1 MLTHARG
8 RFERATYSSE
18 DRTCARATS
27 AAAQLAMI
35 KRVCMA
41 AVTILAA
48 VTVFGAIMA
57 LKFAIYLPG
66 FIHH

>member
-1 MLTHARG
+1 LNG
-8 RFERATYSSE
+8 PSPFERAVYSSG
-18 DRTCARATS
+18 DRSSARPAGAAT
-27 AAAQLAMI
+27 QLATI